1 MNNPIFS
8 WSEEKNKILKK
19 SRDISFE
26 EVIIAIQNGDLL
38 EIIPNSSKNHKDQ
51 NCFIVSVNDYPY
63 KVPYVED
70 KNGIFLKT
78 IHRDRKHK
86 KLLLKK

>member
-1 MNNPIFS
+1 MDDITFN

-19 SRDISFE
+19 ERGISFE
-26 EVIIAIQNGDLL
+26 EVVCAIENGDLL

-51 NCFIVSVNDYPY
+51 KCFIVRINGYPC

-70 KNGIFLKT
+70 ENEIFLKT
-78 IHRDRKHK
+78 IHQDRKQK
-86 KLLLKK
+86 KLLNK